1 MLEQAELREQ
11 VQALLAKER
20 QAEAAYAELASKIA
34 DPAARQQLEALRHDK
49 QRHIRLAERLL
60 EILD

>member
-11 VQALLAKER
+11 VHSLLAKER
-20 QAEAAYAELASKIA
+20 QAEAAYAQLASKVA
-34 DPAARQQLEALRHDK
+34 DPAAKQQIETLRHDK

>member
-11 VQALLAKER
+11 VQDLLGLER
-20 QAEAAYAELASKIA
+20 AAEAAYAQLVAKIE
-34 DPAARQQLEALRHDK
+34 DPAIRQQFENLRHDK

>member
-1 MLEQAELREQ
+1 MLEQALLREQ
-11 VQALLAKER
+11 VQALLASER
-20 QAEAAYAELASKIA
+20 QAEAAYADLASKVE
-34 DPAARQQLEALRHDK
+34 DPAVKQQIQALRHDK